1 LARVR
6 IALASPRLRRI
17 IAAYGVNRLG
27 TWFAIVALSVAVFD
41 HTHSALAVS
50 ALLFA
55 AQALPALVIPAI
67 VARAE
72 ASTSR
77 GQLSRLYVFE
87 ALITAALAVIM
98 GHFVLS
104 VVLVLVAL
112 DGAAALAASALVR
125 TEVARA
131 AREDSRAAL
140 AAVAPSSPSVAGSG
154 PDGDT
159 DRNGDREP
167 VDVERAANAAL
178 NAVFST
184 TFVIGPA
191 LGGVVV
197 AAAGAAAALYVDVG
211 SFALGA
217 LLLARVHSHVEDV
230 GGDSVRE
237 RLSGAWQHVRASRVL
252 RGALLAE
259 LVALIFI
266 ESGGPIEVT
275 LVKATLHAGDRGL
288 GLLLTA
294 WGAGAVLGSM
304 LFARLLRVRLAIV
317 ISAGTLAIGGAFLG
331 LAVAPSLLVACM
343 AGVLGGIGNGLQ
355 WPSLVTIV
363 QRLTPDPLQGRLMGG
378 IESLGAVCV
387 AIALPLGGLL
397 TALTSP
403 RTAFWI
409 VGGGATLSTLG
420 FVRLRVD
427 GARAAVTD
435 ASALAGGDGAGD
447 VTTAPLDAPPYPL
460 AAPAAGP
467 QSGSVEP

>member
-72 ASTSR
+72 ASSAS

-87 ALITAALAVIM
+87 ALITTALAVLM
-98 GHFVLS
+98 WHFVLS

-112 DGAAALAASALVR
+112 DGAAAMAASALVR
-125 TEVARA
+125 SEVARA
-131 AREDSRAAL
+131 AREDTGAPRAL
-140 AAVAPSSPSVAGSG
+140 ANA
-154 PDGDT
+154 
-159 DRNGDREP
+159 NGEEP
-167 VDVERAANAAL
+167 DVERAANAAL

-197 AAAGAAAALYVDVG
+197 AAAGAATALFVDVA

-217 LLLARVHSHVEDV
+217 LLLAHVRSHVEDAR
-230 GGDSVRE
+230 GDSVRE
-237 RLSGAWQHVRASRVL
+237 RLAAAWQHVRESPML
-252 RGALLAE
+252 RRALVAE
-259 LVALIFI
+259 LVALVFI

-317 ISAGTLAIGGAFLG
+317 LSAGTLAIAIAFLG
-331 LAVAPSLLVACM
+331 LAAAPSLFVACL

-355 WPSLVTIV
+355 WPSLVSIV
-363 QRLTPDPLQGRLMGG
+363 QRLTPEALQGRLMGG

-387 AIALPLGGLL
+387 AVALPLGGAL
-397 TALTSP
+397 TALTSA

-409 VGGGATLSTLG
+409 VGSGAALATLG
-420 FVRLRVD
+420 FVRLRVESQPHVD
-427 GARAAVTD
+427 RAATAD
-435 ASALAGGDGAGD
+435 AEAQPA
-447 VTTAPLDAPPYPL
+447 TLDAPPYPL
-460 AAPAAGP
+460 AAPAGGRP
-467 QSGSVEP
+467 GEPSPR